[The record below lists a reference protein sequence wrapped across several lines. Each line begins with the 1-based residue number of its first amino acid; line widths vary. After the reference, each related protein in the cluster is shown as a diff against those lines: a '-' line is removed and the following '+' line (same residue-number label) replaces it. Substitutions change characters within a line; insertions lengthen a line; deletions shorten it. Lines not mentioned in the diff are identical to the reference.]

1 MNETP
6 KLLVSS
12 ATCQDTAIC
21 SICVKEIDQIYI
33 IMFADVSIQV
43 SKKKP
48 LISI

>member
-6 KLLVSS
+6 KLWVSS